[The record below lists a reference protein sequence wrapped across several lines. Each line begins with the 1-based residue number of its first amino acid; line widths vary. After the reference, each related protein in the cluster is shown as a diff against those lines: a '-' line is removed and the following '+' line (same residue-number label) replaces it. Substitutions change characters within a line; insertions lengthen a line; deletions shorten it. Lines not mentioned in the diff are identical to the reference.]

1 MCFLLSLKLFCFGI
15 TLTSQWKLPGQLTD
29 IHFHKGHCDIVAV
42 IDSVFFSS
50 KPKDIVKAKISRFVC
65 SCRTQHH
72 CEQCM
77 YATVDSF

>member
-42 IDSVFFSS
+42 IDSVFFLQSLKTLSRQRYLVLCVHVEPNTIASS
-50 KPKDIVKAKISRFVC
+50 VC
-65 SCRTQHH
+65 
-72 CEQCM
+72 
-77 YATVDSF
+77 TVDSF